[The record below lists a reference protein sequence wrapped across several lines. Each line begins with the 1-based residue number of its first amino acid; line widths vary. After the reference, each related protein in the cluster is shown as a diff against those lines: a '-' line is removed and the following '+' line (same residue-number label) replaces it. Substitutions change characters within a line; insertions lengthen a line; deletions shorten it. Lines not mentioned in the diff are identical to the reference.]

1 MQNYHLRMT
10 KKEESRQ
17 LIKSKCEELFDKG
30 HNILL
35 EHVTGAGKSL
45 SAINLQARMNSQ
57 KTFICVAEIA
67 HIQNWKDEYIKHGY
81 EHLLESTEIFCYAS
95 LKKYKNKICNLLVL
109 DEVHHAFSDAR
120 TDILSSI
127 KAEKIFGLS
136 ATITGEDKFSFNNIF
151 GETDVYTITM
161 EEAIEMEI
169 LPKPK
174 VYLIPLKLDNSKK
187 SETIEFKR
195 GRNINEIHCDYLQ
208 RNSYIYA
215 KNKYPTLN
223 LIIHCTQQEK
233 YDYLEANYERA
244 RIYKRSGWLRH
255 GGIRKKFLS
264 DCKTNKI
271 KEICEKLQGDGKR
284 FICFCGSIEQ
294 AEEISPGNSIH
305 SKKESNSILKRF
317 NGKEINSIYAVKK
330 LVEGV
335 NLVDINAAVI
345 GQLDGT
351 ERPFIQMTG
360 RSLRADFPEVYVLY
374 FNETKDM
381 DYLENVTNNISSEY
395 IQIL

>member
-1 MQNYHLRMT
+1 MT

-30 HNILL
+30 YNILL

-45 SAINLQARMNSQ
+45 SAINLQARMDSK

-95 LKKYKNKICNLLVL
+95 LKNYANKNADLLIL
-109 DEVHHAFSDAR
+109 DEIHHAFSQTR
-120 TDILSSI
+120 TFLLTSLRVKRVI
-127 KAEKIFGLS
+127 GLS
-136 ATITGEDKFSFNNIF
+136 ATLEDEHKYLFNDIF
-151 GETDVYTITM
+151 KNMTIYTITM

-233 YDYLEANYERA
+233 YDYLDAEYNKAA
-244 RIYKRSGWLRH
+244 MHKRTGWLRY
-255 GGIRKKFLS
+255 GGIRKKYLS

-271 KEICEKLQGDGKR
+271 KKLCADINDKR
-284 FICFCGSIEQ
+284 FICFCGSIDQ
-294 AEEISPGNSIH
+294 AELIGGTNCIH
-305 SKKESNSILKRF
+305 SKKEVKPIIHMFQS
-317 NGKEINSIYAVKK
+317 GEINSLYAIKMMT
-330 LVEGV
+330 EGI
-335 NLVDINAAVI
+335 NLSGIQAAII

-351 ERPFIQMTG
+351 ERPFIQRSG
-360 RSLRADFPEVYVLY
+360 RGLRAEFPEIYVLY
-374 FNETKDM
+374 FQGTKDE
-381 DYLENVTNNISSEY
+381 DYLQNVLNSIPEEY
-395 IQIL
+395 LIKL

>member
-1 MQNYHLRMT
+1 MT
-10 KKEESRQ
+10 KKEISRQ

-30 HNILL
+30 HNLVL
-35 EHVTGAGKSL
+35 EHCTGLGKSY

-95 LKKYKNKICNLLVL
+95 LKKYKNKICNLLIL
-109 DEVHHAFSDAR
+109 DEAHHAFSDAR

-127 KAEKIFGLS
+127 KAEKVVGLS
-136 ATITGEDKFSFNNIF
+136 ATITDEDKFSFNNIF

-174 VYLIPLKLDNSKK
+174 VYLIGLELNNSNK
-187 SETIEFKR
+187 SETINFKR
-195 GRNINEIHCDYLQ
+195 GKNIKEIHCDYLQ
-208 RNSYIYA
+208 RNTYIYA
-215 KNKYPTLN
+215 KSKYPTLN
-223 LIIHCTQQEK
+223 LIIHCTQKEK
-233 YDYLEANYERA
+233 YDYIDAEYNRA
-244 RIYKRSGWLRH
+244 AMYKRTGWLRY
-255 GGIRKKFLS
+255 GGVRKKYLS
-264 DCKTNKI
+264 DCKTDKI
-271 KEICEKLQGDGKR
+271 KEICKTLQEDGKR
-284 FICFCGSIEQ
+284 FITFCGSIEQ
-294 AEEISPGNSIH
+294 AEMVMAENCIH

-317 NGKEINSIYAVKK
+317 NSKEINSIYAVKK

-360 RSLRADFPEVYVLY
+360 RKSAQTHLTR
-374 FNETKDM
+374 
-381 DYLENVTNNISSEY
+381 
-395 IQIL
+395 

>member
-1 MQNYHLRMT
+1 MT

-17 LIKSKCEELFDKG
+17 LIKSKCEELFDNG
-30 HNILL
+30 NNLIC
-35 EHVTGAGKSL
+35 EFATGIGKSFN
-45 SAINLQARMNSQ
+45 AINLQARMNSK

-67 HIQNWKDEYIKHGY
+67 HIQNWRDEYIKHGY
-81 EHLLESTEIFCYAS
+81 EYLLESTEIFCYAS
-95 LKKYKNKICNLLVL
+95 LKSYVNKSADLLIL
-109 DEVHHAFSDAR
+109 DEIHHAFSQAR
-120 TDILSSI
+120 TFLLTSLRI
-127 KAEKIFGLS
+127 KRVIGLS
-136 ATITGEDKFSFNNIF
+136 ATLEDEHKYLFNDIF
-151 GETDVYTITM
+151 KNMTIYTITM

-264 DCKTNKI
+264 DCKTDKLM
-271 KEICEKLQGDGKR
+271 EITQDLELIEKR

-294 AEEISPGNSIH
+294 AEILGKDNCIH
-305 SKKESNSILKRF
+305 SKKEVKSIIHKF
-317 NGKEINSIYAVKK
+317 QSKEINSLYAIKMMT
-330 LVEGV
+330 EGV
-335 NLVDINAAVI
+335 
-345 GQLDGT
+345 
-351 ERPFIQMTG
+351 R
-360 RSLRADFPEVYVLY
+360 
-374 FNETKDM
+374 
-381 DYLENVTNNISSEY
+381 
-395 IQIL
+395 

>member
-1 MQNYHLRMT
+1 MT

-17 LIKSKCEELFDKG
+17 LIKSHTEELFDEYPVL
-30 HNILL
+30 ILSWA
-35 EHVTGAGKSL
+35 TGCGKSYA
-45 SAINLQARMNSQ
+45 AINLQARMKSK

-67 HIQNWKDEYIKHGY
+67 HIENWKDEYIKHGY
-81 EHLLESTEIFCYAS
+81 EYLLETTEIFCYAS
-95 LKKYKNKICNLLVL
+95 LKKYRNKSCDLLLL
-109 DEVHHAFSDAR
+109 DEMHHFGSENRLDIFR
-120 TDILSSI
+120 TI
-127 KAEKIFGLS
+127 KYNAIIGLS
-136 ATITGEDKFSFNNIF
+136 ATISVEDKIDFTTTFSKPVINL
-151 GETDVYTITM
+151 ITM
-161 EEAIEMEI
+161 EMAIEMEI

-264 DCKTNKI
+264 DCKTDKLM
-271 KEICEKLQGDGKR
+271 EIARNLELIEKR

-294 AEEISPGNSIH
+294 AEVLGKDNCIH
-305 SKKESNSILKRF
+305 SKKEVKSIIHKF
-317 NGKEINSIYAVKK
+317 QSKEINSLYAIKM
-330 LVEGV
+330 LTEGQ
-335 NLVDINAAVI
+335 NLEGIEAGII

-351 ERPFIQMTG
+351 ERPFVQRNG
-360 RSLRADFPEVYVLY
+360 RMLRAEFPEIYVLY
-374 FNETKDM
+374 FRDTKDE
-381 DYLENVTNNISSEY
+381 DYLQNVINTIPNEFLVY
-395 IQIL
+395 L

>member
-1 MQNYHLRMT
+1 MT

-17 LIKSKCEELFDKG
+17 LIKFKCEELFDKG
-30 HNILL
+30 YNILL

-45 SAINLQARMNSQ
+45 SAINLQARMDSK

-95 LKKYKNKICNLLVL
+95 LKNYANKNADLLIL
-109 DEVHHAFSDAR
+109 DEIHHAFSQTR
-120 TDILSSI
+120 TFLLTSLRVKRVI
-127 KAEKIFGLS
+127 GLS
-136 ATITGEDKFSFNNIF
+136 ATLEDEHKYLFNDIF
-151 GETDVYTITM
+151 KNMAIYTITM

-174 VYLIPLKLDNSKK
+174 VYLIALELDNSKK

-208 RNSYIYA
+208 RNTYIYA

-233 YDYLEANYERA
+233 YDYIDAEYNRA
-244 RIYKRSGWLRH
+244 AMYKRTGWLRY
-255 GGIRKKFLS
+255 GGIRKRYLS
-264 DCKTNKI
+264 DCKTEKI
-271 KEICEKLQGDGKR
+271 KELCERLQGDGKR

-294 AEEISPGNSIH
+294 AEEISPRNSIH

-317 NGKEINSIYAVKK
+317 NRKEINSIYAVKK

-335 NLVDINAAVI
+335 NLVDINSAII

-374 FNETKDM
+374 FTGTKDD
-381 DYLENVTNNISSEY
+381 DYLKNVTNNISEEYVEY
-395 IQIL
+395 I

>member
-1 MQNYHLRMT
+1 MT

-17 LIKSKCEELFDKG
+17 LIKSKCEELFNKG
-30 HNILL
+30 HNICL
-35 EHVTGAGKSL
+35 EFSTGVGKTIN
-45 SAINLQARMNSQ
+45 AINLQQRMNSQ

-95 LKKYKNKICNLLVL
+95 IKKYKNKICNLLIL
-109 DEVHHAFSDAR
+109 DEMHHAFSDIRAEVFD
-120 TDILSSI
+120 TI
-127 KAEKIFGLS
+127 KATKAIGLS
-136 ATITGEDKFSFNNIF
+136 ATITNEDKFLFNNIF

-161 EEAIEMEI
+161 EKAIEMEL

-174 VYLIPLKLDNSKK
+174 VYLIPLQLDNSIK

-195 GRNINEIHCDYLQ
+195 GRNINIIHCDYLQ
-208 RNSYIYA
+208 RNTYIYA

-233 YDYLEANYERA
+233 YSYIDAEYNRA
-244 RIYKRSGWLRH
+244 AMYKSTGWLRY
-255 GGIRKKFLS
+255 GGIRKRYLS

-271 KEICEKLQGDGKR
+271 KELCKTLQDDGKR

-294 AEEISPGNSIH
+294 AEILGKDNCIH
-305 SKKESNSILKRF
+305 SKKEVKSIIHKF
-317 NGKEINSIYAVKK
+317 QSKEINSLYAIKM
-330 LVEGV
+330 LAEGQ
-335 NLVDINAAVI
+335 NLEGIEAGII

-351 ERPFIQMTG
+351 ERPFVQRNG
-360 RSLRADFPEVYVLY
+360 RMLRAEFPEIYV
-374 FNETKDM
+374 FFFKNTKDE
-381 DYLENVTNNISSEY
+381 DYLQNVINTIPNEFL
-395 IQIL
+395 IQL

>member
-1 MQNYHLRMT
+1 MT
-10 KKEESRQ
+10 KKEISRE

-30 HNILL
+30 HNLCL
-35 EHVTGAGKSL
+35 EFNTGVGKTIN
-45 SAINLQARMNSQ
+45 AINLQARMNSQ

-67 HIQNWKDEYIKHGY
+67 HIDNWKDEYIKHGY
-81 EHLLESTEIFCYAS
+81 EYLLKSTEIFCYAS
-95 LKKYKNKICNLLVL
+95 LKNYANKSADLLIL
-109 DEVHHAFSDAR
+109 DEIHHAFSQAR
-120 TDILSSI
+120 TFLLTSLRVKRVI
-127 KAEKIFGLS
+127 GLS
-136 ATITGEDKFSFNNIF
+136 ATLEDEHKYLFNDIFKNIA
-151 GETDVYTITM
+151 VYTITM

-174 VYLIPLKLDNSKK
+174 VYLIPLKLNSSKK

-244 RIYKRSGWLRH
+244 RIFKRSGWLRH

-264 DCKTNKI
+264 DCKTDKI
-271 KEICEKLQGDGKR
+271 KEICEKLQEDGKR
-284 FICFCGSIEQ
+284 FITFCGSIEQ
-294 AEEISPGNSIH
+294 AEMVMSENCIH

-317 NGKEINSIYAVKK
+317 NSKEINSIYAVKK

-374 FNETKDM
+374 FTGTKDD
-381 DYLENVTNNISSEY
+381 DYLKNVTNNIPQEY
-395 IQIL
+395 LIYL

>member
-1 MQNYHLRMT
+1 MT

-17 LIKSKCEELFDKG
+17 LIKSHTEELFDE
-30 HNILL
+30 HPVLILCWA
-35 EHVTGAGKSL
+35 TGCGKSYA
-45 SAINLQARMNSQ
+45 AINLQARMNSQ

-67 HIQNWKDEYIKHGY
+67 HIQNWRDEYIKHGY

-95 LKKYKNKICNLLVL
+95 LKNYVNQSADLLIL
-109 DEVHHAFSDAR
+109 DEIHHAWSEAR
-120 TDILSSI
+120 TFLLTSLKVKRVI
-127 KAEKIFGLS
+127 GLS
-136 ATITGEDKFSFNNIF
+136 ATLENEHKYLFNDIF
-151 GETDVYTITM
+151 KNMAVYTITM

-174 VYLIPLKLDNSKK
+174 VYLIPLKLNNSKK

-208 RNSYIYA
+208 RNTYIYA
-215 KNKYPTLN
+215 KSKYPTLN
-223 LIIHCTQQEK
+223 LIIHCTQKEK
-233 YDYLEANYERA
+233 YDYIDAEYNRA
-244 RIYKRSGWLRH
+244 AMYKRTGWLRY
-255 GGIRKKFLS
+255 GGVRKKYLS
-264 DCKTNKI
+264 DCKTDKI
-271 KEICEKLQGDGKR
+271 KEICKTLQEDGKR
-284 FICFCGSIEQ
+284 FITFCGSIEQ
-294 AEEISPGNSIH
+294 AEMVMAENCIH

-317 NGKEINSIYAVKK
+317 NSKEINSIYAVKK

-360 RSLRADFPEVYVLY
+360 RSLRAEFPEVYVLY
-374 FNETKDM
+374 FRDTKDE
-381 DYLENVTNNISSEY
+381 DYLQNVINTIPEEY
-395 IQIL
+395 LIKL

>member
-1 MQNYHLRMT
+1 MQ
-10 KKEESRQ
+10 Q
-17 LIKSKCEELFDKG
+17 IKSKKELSRESIIKKSEELFDSKK
-30 HNILL
+30 NLIL
-35 EHVTGAGKSL
+35 EWCTSAGKSYA
-45 SAINLQARMNSQ
+45 AINLQARMNSQ
-57 KTFICVAEIA
+57 KTFICVSEIA

-81 EHLLESTEIFCYAS
+81 EHLLKTTEIFCYAS
-95 LKKYKNKICNLLVL
+95 LKKYKGKYCDLLIA
-109 DEVHHAFSDAR
+109 DECHHINDVKA
-120 TDILSSI
+120 SI
-127 KAEKIFGLS
+127 FDTMDCKRAIGLS
-136 ATITGEDKFSFNNIF
+136 ATITDETLYNFRNAF
-151 GETDVYTITM
+151 GPQFEVYTITM

-174 VYLIPLKLDNSKK
+174 VYLIPLKLNNSKK

-244 RIYKRSGWLRH
+244 RIFKRSGWLRH

-264 DCKTNKI
+264 DCKTDKLM
-271 KEICEKLQGDGKR
+271 EITQNLELIGKR

-294 AEEISPGNSIH
+294 AEILGKDNCIH
-305 SKKESNSILKRF
+305 SKKEVKSIIHKF
-317 NGKEINSIYAVKK
+317 QSKEINSLYAIKMMT
-330 LVEGV
+330 EGV
-335 NLVDINAAVI
+335 NLSGIEAAII

-351 ERPFIQMTG
+351 ERPFIQRTG
-360 RSLRADFPEVYVLY
+360 RGLRAEFPEIYVLY
-374 FNETKDM
+374 FQNTKDE
-381 DYLENVTNNISSEY
+381 DYLQNVTNNIPKEY
-395 IQIL
+395 INCL

>member
-1 MQNYHLRMT
+1 MT

-17 LIKSKCEELFDKG
+17 LIKSKCEELFDSGK
-30 HNILL
+30 NILC
-35 EHVTGAGKSL
+35 EFATSVGKSFH
-45 SAINLQARMNSQ
+45 AINLQARMNSQ

-67 HIQNWKDEYIKHGY
+67 HIQNWKDEYVKHGY
-81 EHLLESTEIFCYAS
+81 KHLLESTEIFCYAS
-95 LKKYKNKICNLLVL
+95 LKKYKGKYCDLLIA
-109 DEVHHAFSDAR
+109 DECHHINMVKA
-120 TDILSSI
+120 DIFDTMDCKRAI
-127 KAEKIFGLS
+127 GLS
-136 ATITGEDKFSFNNIF
+136 ATITDETLYNFRNAF
-151 GETDVYTITM
+151 GPQFEVYTITM

-264 DCKTNKI
+264 DCKTDKLI
-271 KEICEKLQGDGKR
+271 EITQNLELIGKR

-294 AEEISPGNSIH
+294 AEILGKDNCIH
-305 SKKESNSILKRF
+305 SKKEVKSIIHKF
-317 NGKEINSIYAVKK
+317 QSKEINSLYAIKM
-330 LVEGV
+330 LTEGQ
-335 NLVDINAAVI
+335 NLEGIEAGII

-351 ERPFIQMTG
+351 ERPFVQRNG
-360 RSLRADFPEVYVLY
+360 RMLRAEFPEIYILY
-374 FNETKDM
+374 FQNTKDE
-381 DYLENVTNNISSEY
+381 DYLQNVINTIPNEFL
-395 IQIL
+395 IQL

>member
-1 MQNYHLRMT
+1 
-10 KKEESRQ
+10 
-17 LIKSKCEELFDKG
+17 
-30 HNILL
+30 
-35 EHVTGAGKSL
+35 
-45 SAINLQARMNSQ
+45 
-57 KTFICVAEIA
+57 
-67 HIQNWKDEYIKHGY
+67 
-81 EHLLESTEIFCYAS
+81 
-95 LKKYKNKICNLLVL
+95 
-109 DEVHHAFSDAR
+109 
-120 TDILSSI
+120 
-127 KAEKIFGLS
+127 
-136 ATITGEDKFSFNNIF
+136 
-151 GETDVYTITM
+151 M

-264 DCKTNKI
+264 DCKTDKLM
-271 KEICEKLQGDGKR
+271 EITQNLELIEKR

-294 AEEISPGNSIH
+294 AEILGKDNCIH
-305 SKKESNSILKRF
+305 SKKEVKSIIHKF
-317 NGKEINSIYAVKK
+317 QSKEINSLYAIKM
-330 LVEGV
+330 LTEGQ
-335 NLVDINAAVI
+335 NLEGIEAGII

-351 ERPFIQMTG
+351 ERPFVQRNG
-360 RSLRADFPEVYVLY
+360 RMLRAEFPEIYVLY
-374 FNETKDM
+374 FIGTKDE
-381 DYLENVTNNISSEY
+381 DYLQNVINAIPNEFL
-395 IQIL
+395 IQL

>member
-1 MQNYHLRMT
+1 MT

-17 LIKSKCEELFDKG
+17 LIKSHTEELFDEYPVL
-30 HNILL
+30 ILSWA
-35 EHVTGAGKSL
+35 TGCGKSYA
-45 SAINLQARMNSQ
+45 AINLQARMKSK

-67 HIQNWKDEYIKHGY
+67 HIENWKDEYIKHGY
-81 EHLLESTEIFCYAS
+81 EYLLETTEIFCYAS
-95 LKKYKNKICNLLVL
+95 LKKYRNKSCDLLLL
-109 DEVHHAFSDAR
+109 DEMHHFGSENRLDIFR
-120 TDILSSI
+120 TI
-127 KAEKIFGLS
+127 KYNAIIGLS
-136 ATITGEDKFSFNNIF
+136 ATISVEDKIDFTTTFSKPVINL
-151 GETDVYTITM
+151 ITM
-161 EEAIEMEI
+161 EMAIEMEI

-244 RIYKRSGWLRH
+244 RIFKRSGWLRH

-264 DCKTNKI
+264 DCKTDKLM
-271 KEICEKLQGDGKR
+271 EITQNLELIEKR

-294 AEEISPGNSIH
+294 AEILGKDNCIH
-305 SKKESNSILKRF
+305 SKKEVKSIIHKF
-317 NGKEINSIYAVKK
+317 QSKEINSLYAIKM
-330 LVEGV
+330 LTEGQ
-335 NLVDINAAVI
+335 NLEGIEAGII

-351 ERPFIQMTG
+351 ERPFVQRNG
-360 RSLRADFPEVYVLY
+360 RMLRAEFPEIYVLY
-374 FNETKDM
+374 FVGTKDE
-381 DYLENVTNNISSEY
+381 DYLQNVINTIPGEY
-395 IQIL
+395 LIYL

>member
-1 MQNYHLRMT
+1 MT
-10 KKEESRQ
+10 KRDESRQ

-35 EHVTGAGKSL
+35 EHCTGLGKSY

-57 KTFICVAEIA
+57 KTFVCVAEIA

-81 EHLLESTEIFCYAS
+81 EYLLESTEIFCYAS
-95 LKKYKNKICNLLVL
+95 LKNYANKSADLLIL
-109 DEVHHAFSDAR
+109 DEIHHAWSEAR
-120 TDILSSI
+120 
-127 KAEKIFGLS
+127 IFLLTSLRVKRVIGLS
-136 ATITGEDKFSFNNIF
+136 ATIENEHKYLFNDIF
-151 GETDVYTITM
+151 KNMAIYTITM
-161 EEAIEMEI
+161 EDAIEMEI

-233 YDYLEANYERA
+233 YDYLEANYELAKR
-244 RIYKRSGWLRH
+244 YKRTGWLRH

-264 DCKTNKI
+264 DCKTDKI
-271 KEICEKLQGDGKR
+271 KEICAKLQNDSKR

-294 AEEISPGNSIH
+294 AEEISPVNSIH
-305 SKKESNSILKRF
+305 SKKESNSILRRF
-317 NGKEINSIYAVKK
+317 NSKEINSIYAVKK

-374 FNETKDM
+374 FKDTKDM
-381 DYLENVTNNISSEY
+381 DYLENVTNNIPEEY
-395 IQIL
+395 LVKL

>member
-1 MQNYHLRMT
+1 MPT

-30 HNILL
+30 HNLIC
-35 EHVTGAGKSL
+35 EFATSVGKSFH
-45 SAINLQARMNSQ
+45 AINLQARMNSQ

-81 EHLLESTEIFCYAS
+81 EYLLKSTEIFCYAS
-95 LKKYKNKICNLLVL
+95 LKKYINKNCDLLIL
-109 DEVHHAFSDAR
+109 DEMHHLNWNRLEF
-120 TDILSSI
+120 I
-127 KAEKIFGLS
+127 KKIEFNKAIGLS
-136 ATITGEDKFSFNNIF
+136 ATICDENLAIF
-151 GETDVYTITM
+151 KIGCGLDTVVYTITM

-195 GRNINEIHCDYLQ
+195 GHNINEIHCDYLQ

-244 RIYKRSGWLRH
+244 KLFKRSGWLRH

-264 DCKTNKI
+264 DCKTDKI
-271 KEICEKLQGDGKR
+271 KEICEKLQNDGKR

-294 AEEISPGNSIH
+294 AETLGKDNCIH
-305 SKKESNSILKRF
+305 SKKEVKSIIHKF
-317 NGKEINSIYAVKK
+317 QSKEINSLYAIKM
-330 LVEGV
+330 LTEGQ
-335 NLVDINAAVI
+335 NLEGIKAGII

-351 ERPFIQMTG
+351 ERPFVQRNG
-360 RSLRADFPEVYVLY
+360 RMLRAEFPEIYVLY
-374 FNETKDM
+374 FVGTKDE
-381 DYLENVTNNISSEY
+381 DYLQNVINAIPNEFLVY
-395 IQIL
+395 L

>member
-1 MQNYHLRMT
+1 MT

-30 HNILL
+30 YNILL

-45 SAINLQARMNSQ
+45 SAINLQARMNSK

-81 EHLLESTEIFCYAS
+81 GHLLESTEIFCYAS
-95 LKKYKNKICNLLVL
+95 LKNYANKSADLLIL
-109 DEVHHAFSDAR
+109 DEIHHAFSQAR
-120 TDILSSI
+120 TFLLTSLRVKRVI
-127 KAEKIFGLS
+127 GLS
-136 ATITGEDKFSFNNIF
+136 ATLEDEHKYLFNDIF
-151 GETDVYTITM
+151 KNMAIYTITM

-223 LIIHCTQQEK
+223 LIIHCTRQEK

-244 RIYKRSGWLRH
+244 RIFKRSGWLRH
-255 GGIRKKFLS
+255 GGIRKRYLS
-264 DCKTNKI
+264 DCKADKLM
-271 KEICEKLQGDGKR
+271 EITQNLELIEKR

-294 AEEISPGNSIH
+294 AEILGKNKCIH
-305 SKKESNSILKRF
+305 SKKEVKSIIHKF
-317 NGKEINSIYAVKK
+317 QSGEINSLYAIKMMT
-330 LVEGV
+330 EGV
-335 NLVDINAAVI
+335 NLSGIEAAII

-351 ERPFIQMTG
+351 ERPFIQRSG
-360 RSLRADFPEVYVLY
+360 RGLRAEFPEIYVLY
-374 FNETKDM
+374 FKNTKDE
-381 DYLENVTNNISSEY
+381 DYLQNVINTIPSEY
-395 IQIL
+395 LVYL